1 MKRIFNGI
9 MAMTAVALMA
19 LPACSGS
26 GDKTDATTDTVAEA
40 APAPAAPAEAA
51 PSAAVVELPAGTA
64 TLDEYTGKLTV
75 VDFNAVWCGPCR
87 KYGPTFHAVAEKMAG
102 KANFISVNVDSCP
115 DVAQKY
121 VGQYIPQTTAI
132 LPDGRKFDKVGE
144 LTEEQLTA
152 FIDSVAA
159 L

>member
-1 MKRIFNGI
+1 MKKYINGF
-9 MAMTAVALMA
+9 AALA
-19 LPACSGS
+19 AAALISLPACSGS
-26 GDKTDATTDTVAEA
+26 SKASEEQADTTAVETAAQAA
-40 APAPAAPAEAA
+40 APQAEG
-51 PSAAVVELPAGTA
+51 AVVELPAGTA
-64 TLDEYTGKLTV
+64 NLDAYKGKLTV

-87 KYGPTFHAVAEKMAG
+87 KYGPTFHAVAEKMAD
-102 KANFISVNVDSCP
+102 KAAFISCNVDSCP
-115 DVAQKY
+115 DVAKEY

-132 LPDGRKFDKVGE
+132 TPDGRKFDKVGE